1 MSDATSITQV
11 YSARNNL
18 LSILEESGYDVSD
31 YVHCG
36 IQQVGA
42 MMETNQLDLLLTHH
56 TGKKIFV
63 KFNLDS
69 KLNVASEACSF
80 YENDPPILTKEDNL
94 MIIVKSDPNDTMISA
109 IDTLWNYSN
118 LYVSVI
124 SIRRLQF
131 NILKHVQVP
140 KHEILTPEETAELFQ
155 THNLKTNADLPS
167 ISRYD
172 PVAVV
177 LCMRPGM
184 VCRIHRKSKT
194 SVLTYYYRA
203 CV

>member
-1 MSDATSITQV
+1 MSDVTSITQV

-18 LSILEESGYDVSD
+18 LAILEETGYDVSD

-42 MMETNQLDLLLTHH
+42 MMETNQLDLLLTHQ

-69 KLNVASEACSF
+69 KLNVSSEACSF
-80 YENDPPILTKEDNL
+80 YENDPPILTKEDSL

-140 KHEILTPEETAELFQ
+140 KHEILTPEETTELFQ